1 MLAKRSALFVAVAAV
16 AVIAGTAGVVY
27 ASYYRPQ
34 HVPEEK
40 LPDEVIIDSQ
50 KDLKE
55 VSAFLDANSDSGM
68 FIAIDRSGRLA
79 VDYRAEDS
87 TGKHLR
93 LRVFSDTQPRPLEMF
108 ADCFNGT
115 NSTLYHENVLEYIE
129 SRACL
134 GY

>member
-1 MLAKRSALFVAVAAV
+1 MPAKRSALLVIAIALAVAAG
-16 AVIAGTAGVVY
+16 AGGIVY

-34 HVPEEK
+34 YVSPEE
-40 LPDEVIIDSQ
+40 LPDDVIIDTQ

-55 VSAFLDANSDSGM
+55 VGAFLDAYPDRTTTTV
-68 FIAIDRSGRLA
+68 DRSGRLA
-79 VDYRAEDS
+79 VEYRVDDAG
-87 TGKHLR
+87 TGQYLR